1 MNEPTTA
8 KRPGRKPAGKVS
20 WSIRIRPEQ
29 REKVMQSV
37 RQMGCLDVCEW
48 LDKIM
53 LNQSANEQI
62 MNSITAEIINPK

>member
-1 MNEPTTA
+1 MNAPTQG

-29 REKVMQSV
+29 RDQVMQSV
-37 RQMGCLDVCEW
+37 RQMGCLDICEW